1 MSPSSESP
9 SPTSHSPESPSPTT
23 PSVAG
28 SVPIA
33 PPTPARRGKG
43 RLIILGVVIALVLA
57 LGTGGLWALTRGSDP
72 LSLVKAPILKA
83 QQDLSNLGQEP
94 TSGSFDSSGT
104 TALVNKQL
112 MILRVI
118 ADRRETL
125 VALSLSS
132 SASHAAWQA
141 PVPDELAGQN
151 LNCTMST
158 KTLDCGER
166 ISIDLASGI
175 NSPAKPSTISAADP
189 TASPSQ
195 EPAESS
201 TSADD
206 PASST
211 APSSA
216 APEASSET
224 SSTASAAPSSDASA
238 TPSSAG
244 SAAPSASDAP
254 TSASST
260 TSVRL
265 GDAPTGGTPLSVS
278 SDGTVSVD
286 KTKVSG
292 LSLDDSKPVWAT
304 RVEAPRKIV
313 GVSLP
318 ASREVWV
325 VSDGAT
331 VAALDGTTV
340 LWSSKLPEGVGAL
353 NGLGSDTPPR
363 WQTSKGAIVMAHPD
377 SLRALDPVEGTT
389 IWQVTTPVTSWA
401 AGDGYVVVFNGS
413 TTSVLAFDSGSSST
427 RATALPAS
435 APTSATKPAPSLEE
449 LGGATLDIPA
459 VCADGF
465 ASVVRGTTKSQ
476 VVEKMKDEKT
486 SLTFSGGSAT
496 GAGANG
502 PGGSNSTVAMKEA
515 QPGFFGSSPVTV
527 AVLECNSGTPAAF
540 DVMAAYNGDKQM
552 VGSLIMEGSNEIGYN
567 PATRMD
573 NLRVVGGTVMFD
585 MPQFMVAGDMDCKAC
600 AGSGTA
606 AVAAQWDGDS
616 LELFDVVY
624 HLPTQDI
631 HRPSLVK
638 VQTVYDALAA
648 KEDNKVTDQVD
659 PAVLS
664 SLDQPAGSTQAGD
677 ATARSAYL
685 PKGGKVATCML
696 AGPKNSTFASM
707 VIAEDLAPGSILC
720 PITSEDQS
728 KPWMQPVPTRTS
740 QLEYGAWLIIT
751 PSEEG
756 FKVTGLGHRSS

>member
-1 MSPSSESP
+1 M
-9 SPTSHSPESPSPTT
+9 
-23 PSVAG
+23 
-28 SVPIA
+28 
-33 PPTPARRGKG
+33 
-43 RLIILGVVIALVLA
+43 
-57 LGTGGLWALTRGSDP
+57 
-72 LSLVKAPILKA
+72 VKAPILKA

-175 NSPAKPSTISAADP
+175 NSPAKPSTFSAAEL
-189 TASPSQ
+189 TTSPSQ
-195 EPAESS
+195 EPGDSRA
-201 TSADD
+201 SAGD
-206 PASST
+206 PTSST
-211 APSSA
+211 APSADAS
-216 APEASSET
+216 PERASEA
-224 SSTASAAPSSDASA
+224 SSTASTVPSPDAS
-238 TPSSAG
+238 TTTSSTG
-244 SAAPSASDAP
+244 SVAPSASDAP
-254 TSASST
+254 TSSSAP

-265 GDAPTGGTPLSVS
+265 GHAPTADVPLSVS
-278 SDGTVSVD
+278 EDGTVSVNKD
-286 KTKVSG
+286 KVSG
-292 LSLDDSKPVWAT
+292 LTLDGTKPVWAA

-313 GVSLP
+313 GVNLP
-318 ASREVWV
+318 SSREVWV
-325 VSDGAT
+325 VSDGVS
-331 VAALDGTTV
+331 VAALDGSTV
-340 LWSSKLPEGVGAL
+340 LWSNKLPDGAGAL

-363 WQTSKGAIVMAHPD
+363 WQMSKGAIVMAHPD
-377 SLRALDPVEGTT
+377 SLRALDPIDGTA
-389 IWQVTTPVTSWA
+389 IWQVSSPVTSWA

-413 TTSVLAFDSGSSST
+413 TTSVMTFDSGSSST
-427 RATALPAS
+427 RATALPTS
-435 APTSATKPAPSLEE
+435 APTSAAKPAPSLEE
-449 LGGATLDIPA
+449 LGGATLDVPT

-476 VVEKMKDEKT
+476 VIEKMKNDKT
-486 SLTFSGGSAT
+486 SLTFSSGTAT
-496 GAGANG
+496 AAAGNG
-502 PGGSNSTVAMKEA
+502 PGGSSFTVALKEA

-527 AVLECNSGTPAAF
+527 AVLECNSGTAAAF

-552 VGSLIMEGSNEIGYN
+552 VGSLIMGGSNEIGYT
-567 PATRMD
+567 PATHME
-573 NLRVVGGTVMFD
+573 NLRVVGGTVLFN
-585 MPQFMVAGDMDCKAC
+585 MPQLMVAGDMDCKAC
-600 AGSGTA
+600 SGSGTA
-606 AVAAQWDGDS
+606 AVAAQWDGES

>member
-1 MSPSSESP
+1 
-9 SPTSHSPESPSPTT
+9 
-23 PSVAG
+23 
-28 SVPIA
+28 
-33 PPTPARRGKG
+33 
-43 RLIILGVVIALVLA
+43 
-57 LGTGGLWALTRGSDP
+57 
-72 LSLVKAPILKA
+72 LVKAPILKA

-175 NSPAKPSTISAADP
+175 NSPAKPSTFSAAELT
-189 TASPSQ
+189 TAPSQ
-195 EPAESS
+195 EPGGSR
-201 TSADD
+201 TSAGD
-206 PASST
+206 PTSST
-211 APSSA
+211 APSADAS
-216 APEASSET
+216 PERASEA
-224 SSTASAAPSSDASA
+224 SSTASTAPSPDAS
-238 TPSSAG
+238 TTTSSTG
-244 SAAPSASDAP
+244 SVAPSASDAP
-254 TSASST
+254 TSASAP

-265 GDAPTGGTPLSVS
+265 GHAPTADVPLSVS
-278 SDGTVSVD
+278 EDGTVSVNKD
-286 KTKVSG
+286 KVSG
-292 LSLDDSKPVWAT
+292 LTLDGTKPVWAA

-313 GVSLP
+313 GVNLP
-318 ASREVWV
+318 SSREVWV
-325 VSDGAT
+325 VSDGVS
-331 VAALDGTTV
+331 VAALDGSTV
-340 LWSSKLPEGVGAL
+340 LWSSKLPDGAGAL

-363 WQTSKGAIVMAHPD
+363 WQMSKGAIVMAHPD
-377 SLRALDPVEGTT
+377 SLRALDPIDGTA
-389 IWQVTTPVTSWA
+389 IWQVSSPVTSWA

-427 RATALPAS
+427 RTTALPTS
-435 APTSATKPAPSLEE
+435 TPTSTATPAPSLED
-449 LGGATLDIPA
+449 LGSATLDIPT

-465 ASVVRGTTKSQ
+465 ASVVRGTTKAQ
-476 VVEKMKDEKT
+476 VAEKMKDEKT
-486 SLTFSGGSAT
+486 GVTFSDGTAT

-502 PGGSNSTVAMKEA
+502 LGGSNSTVALKEA

-540 DVMAAYNGDKQM
+540 DVMAAYDGDKQM
-552 VGSLIMEGSNEIGYN
+552 VGSLIMEGANEIGYT
-567 PATRMD
+567 PATHME
-573 NLRVVGGTVMFD
+573 NLRVVGGTALFN

-600 AGSGTA
+600 TGSGTA
-606 AVAAQWDGDS
+606 VVAAQWDGDS

-728 KPWMQPVPTRTS
+728 KAWMQPVPTRTS

-756 FKVTGLGHRSS
+756 FKVTGLGHRNS